1 MEPRLQFSIPEGGT
15 TTVPPTVVAGVA
27 TVGPELGRLHRLQ
40 LHLLLH
46 LLLLLLHHVLQ
57 GQVAVLPQLDP
68 LVGVAHT
75 GVLYQGGE
83 HHEETGKQIDVD
95 GLHVGYL
102 GQGGVDGVD
111 EGGHGEDSGD
121 AKSYSGWSCSSVEPE
136 GDPGHHHYETA
147 RNINLEE
154 ICYNSITVASIEKV

>member
-1 MEPRLQFSIPEGGT
+1 MEPRLQLSIPHIDRP
-15 TTVPPTVVAGVA
+15 TVPPTVVAGVA
-27 TVGPELGRLHRLQ
+27 AVGSHLGRLHGLQ

-46 LLLLLLHHVLQ
+46 LFLLLLHHVLQ

-121 AKSYSGWSCSSVEPE
+121 AQSYSGWSCSSVEPE
-136 GDPGHHHYETA
+136 GDPGHDHYETTGDVNLV
-147 RNINLEE
+147 NIILLIHDNA
-154 ICYNSITVASIEKV
+154 NNKF